1 MIHIAPLNDT
11 HEHILEGASCPC
23 EPRIIADPDSEMI
36 VVHNSF
42 DGREGVEWANE
53 ILNN

>member
-1 MIHIAPLNDT
+1 MIHIYPNNDIK
-11 HEHILEGASCPC
+11 EHILEGVNCPC
-23 EPRIIADPDSEMI
+23 EPKITTDGYDDVIII
-36 VVHNSF
+36 HNSF